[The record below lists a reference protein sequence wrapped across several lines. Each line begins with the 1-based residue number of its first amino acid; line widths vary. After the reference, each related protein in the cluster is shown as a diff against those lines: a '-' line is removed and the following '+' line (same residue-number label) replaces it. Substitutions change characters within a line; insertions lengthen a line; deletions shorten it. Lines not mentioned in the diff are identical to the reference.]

1 MSFISMAIAYPF
13 PLPGYE
19 PPPPLSQVS
28 SIEALRRHMMLAV
41 ERGLFPI
48 AAEYRREIARREAGE
63 IKEAA

>member
-1 MSFISMAIAYPF
+1 MSFISMAISYPF

-19 PPPPLSQVS
+19 PPLSQVS

-48 AAEYRREIARREAGE
+48 AAEYRREITRRETNE
-63 IKEAA
+63 NRRAA